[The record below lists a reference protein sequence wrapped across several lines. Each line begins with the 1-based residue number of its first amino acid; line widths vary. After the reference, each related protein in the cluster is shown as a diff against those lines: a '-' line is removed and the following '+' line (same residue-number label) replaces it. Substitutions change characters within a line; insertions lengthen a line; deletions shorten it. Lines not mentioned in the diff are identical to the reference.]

1 MRKRIH
7 VFVLA
12 HDGMQLIAR
21 AHRAGFLG
29 SLSLDIPWSNLQGR
43 PTLVQIDHVFLIA
56 APKAATEV

>member
-1 MRKRIH
+1 
-7 VFVLA
+7 
-12 HDGMQLIAR
+12 MQLIAR